1 MILELLQDTCH
12 KEHMTTIIITH
23 NAVISEMADKVIKIK
38 NGKVDDILI
47 QKNPK
52 LVKDIDW

>member
-1 MILELLQDTCH
+1 
-12 KEHMTTIIITH
+12 MTTIIITH

>member
-1 MILELLQDTCH
+1 
-12 KEHMTTIIITH
+12 MTTIIITH

-38 NGKVDDILI
+38 NGQVADILI
-47 QKNPK
+47 QDNPK

>member
-1 MILELLQDTCH
+1 
-12 KEHMTTIIITH
+12 MTTIIITH

-38 NGKVDDILI
+38 NGMVADILI